1 MSFFDLRHRRRL
13 AAIIV
18 LGSTTKKSKPMTEQ
32 AMLDFFIR
40 ENDAW
45 EDVIDRRDREIP
57 DLERLMAD
65 RMSDMRSMPDTS
77 RDNLKCLHEG
87 MERQRALLLSLRK
100 ELEEQQRFLVKG
112 QAMDADSFAIHSL
125 ARQNLLRERIR
136 AAERT
141 FIELKCDFLNQL
153 SAVI

>member
-1 MSFFDLRHRRRL
+1 
-13 AAIIV
+13 
-18 LGSTTKKSKPMTEQ
+18 MTDQ
-32 AMLDFFIR
+32 AMLNFFIR

-45 EDVIDRRDREIP
+45 GDVIDRRDREIP
-57 DLERLMAD
+57 DLERMMAD
-65 RMSDMRSMPDTS
+65 RMADERTMPTS
-77 RDNLKCLHEG
+77 TRDNLRCLHDA
-87 MERQRALLLSLRK
+87 MERQRATLVSLRQ
-100 ELEEQQRFLVKG
+100 ELEDQQRFLVKG
-112 QAMDADSFAIHSL
+112 QAMDADSFAIHTL